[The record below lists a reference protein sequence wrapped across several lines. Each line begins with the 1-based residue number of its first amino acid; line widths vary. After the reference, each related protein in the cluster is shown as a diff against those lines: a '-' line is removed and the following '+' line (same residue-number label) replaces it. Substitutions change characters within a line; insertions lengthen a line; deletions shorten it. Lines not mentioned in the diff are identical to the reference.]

1 MRDSNAHLDGVQVE
15 YNEKFP
21 NGLMYPADPQ
31 GQPSEVYNCRC
42 TLIADVLGM
51 RGKRT
56 SNTVESYEKW
66 INEKNEISALYPKN
80 NNLKESTFIS
90 RYKNKT
96 GKMTAK
102 EYLDYKRELEYAEKL
117 KTVEVDYKECA
128 KVRHELNN
136 NLSDEDRKHGVIVKY
151 IDNYRY
157 TVINY
162 GFDSYRIVGKSMINS
177 VYKVWK
183 NGKRNK

>member
-1 MRDSNAHLDGVQVE
+1 MRDSHAHLDGVQVE

-56 SNTVESYEKW
+56 NNTVESYEKW
-66 INEKNEISALYPKN
+66 INEKNEISSLYPKN

-96 GKMTAK
+96 GKMTAE

-117 KTVEVDYKECA
+117 KTVEVDYNERER
-128 KVRHELNN
+128 VRHELNN
-136 NLSDEDRKHGVIVKY
+136 NLTDEDRKHGVIVKY

-162 GFDSYRIVGKSMINS
+162 GFDSYRIVGKNMINS